1 MQYLRALRTVFPGLD
16 LNLAGTGCDT
26 AYMEH
31 VLHIRSLAAR
41 GPRRARSSRG
51 GVVVT
56 GAKLRMQENQ
66 ETLNPELEWVQRI
79 AEGDRDAFEKLY
91 TTYQTRLFRYLLRM
105 VGDTGTAEELTND
118 TMVTVW
124 KAAGTFKG
132 QSKPSTWLFAI
143 ARNKALN
150 AMRGLRP
157 MMVEVETA
165 MAVAASGESAE
176 QTVSRGD
183 LQTAMKQALQQ
194 LSAEHREVIELTFYQ
209 ELSYQE
215 IAEIMQCPVNTVKT
229 RMFYA
234 KKKLQEAL
242 EQRGIKGEL
251 P

>member
-1 MQYLRALRTVFPGLD
+1 
-16 LNLAGTGCDT
+16 
-26 AYMEH
+26 MEH
-31 VLHIRSLAAR
+31 VLHIGPLASR
-41 GPRRARSSRG
+41 GPQRARLSRV
-51 GVVVT
+51 GVVEA

-66 ETLNPELEWVQRI
+66 ETIHPELEWVKRI
-79 AEGDRDAFEKLY
+79 AEGDREAFEKLY
-91 TTYQTRLFRYLLRM
+91 ASYQSRLFRYLLRM
-105 VGDTGTAEELTND
+105 IGDTGTAEELTND
-118 TMVTVW
+118 TMVAAW
-124 KAAGTFKG
+124 KAAGSFKG

-157 MMVEVETA
+157 VMVEVETA
-165 MAVAASGESAE
+165 IAVAAASESAE

-183 LQTAMKQALQQ
+183 LQTAMKQVLQQ

-242 EQRGIKGEL
+242 EQRGIKGEML
-251 P
+251 